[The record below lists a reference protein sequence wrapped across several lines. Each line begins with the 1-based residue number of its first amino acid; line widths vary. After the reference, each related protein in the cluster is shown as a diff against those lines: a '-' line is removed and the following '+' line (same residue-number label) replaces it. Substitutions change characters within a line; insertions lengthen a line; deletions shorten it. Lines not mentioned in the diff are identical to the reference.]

1 MLCGFPSNRVLPS
14 AYADEISYY
23 EQLNNL
29 CKKVN
34 EVIEEF
40 NSLTD
45 TYVTI
50 DFFTT
55 SQNNQDKDWGDKLAN
70 NISIVLNEL
79 NSEVYRLE
87 ELIKKATVGKVVV
100 FDPTYGIK
108 NRPIEHVIRNIYGW
122 LRYYADYAGTI
133 DNLQLSATVRDGY
146 NLTAKVFDL
155 YNMLYYSKETL
166 PNPDPYVN
174 NYVMKNDILAWYFEH
189 GGERNE

>member
-55 SQNNQDKDWGDKLAN
+55 SQNNQDKEWGDKLAN

-87 ELIKKATVGKVVV
+87 ELIKKATVGKVIV

-108 NRPIEHVIRNIYGW
+108 NRPIEQVIRNVYGW

-133 DNLQLSATVRDGY
+133 DNLQLSVTVRDGY

-166 PNPDPYVN
+166 PNPDPCVN

-189 GGERNE
+189 

>member
-29 CKKVN
+29 CKKIN

-55 SQNNQDKDWGDKLAN
+55 SQNNQDKEWGDKLAN

-87 ELIKKATVGKVVV
+87 ELIKKATVGKVIV

-108 NRPIEHVIRNIYGW
+108 NRPIEQVIRNVYGW

-133 DNLQLSATVRDGY
+133 DNLQLSVTVRDGY

-166 PNPDPYVN
+166 PNPDPWVN

-189 GGERNE
+189 EGESNE

>member
-14 AYADEISYY
+14 AYADEVSYY

-29 CKKVN
+29 CKKIN

-50 DFFTT
+50 DFFTA

-87 ELIKKATVGKVVV
+87 ELIKKATVGKVIV

-108 NRPIEHVIRNIYGW
+108 NRPIEQVIRNI
-122 LRYYADYAGTI
+122 
-133 DNLQLSATVRDGY
+133 
-146 NLTAKVFDL
+146 
-155 YNMLYYSKETL
+155 
-166 PNPDPYVN
+166 
-174 NYVMKNDILAWYFEH
+174 
-189 GGERNE
+189 